1 MKNLEIKSLA
11 LRLRE
16 LRENANLMQREVGAI
31 IAVDGAFISKV
42 ENGEKPINRD
52 HLKALSEFFN
62 IPENALQT
70 LWLSDKIY
78 NLTKDEPSAIEALKT
93 TLKRIN

>member
-1 MKNLEIKSLA
+1 MMLGKKLK
-11 LRLRE
+11 E
-16 LRENANLMQREVGAI
+16 LREEKGLMQREVGAI
-31 IAVDGAFISKV
+31 IAVDGALISKV

-62 IPENALQT
+62 IPENLLQT

-78 NLTKDEPSAIEALKT
+78 NLSKDEPSAIEALKIT
-93 TLKRIN
+93 IKRIN

>member
-1 MKNLEIKSLA
+1 MMLGKKLK
-11 LRLRE
+11 E
-16 LRENANLMQREVGAI
+16 LREEKGLMQREVGAI

-62 IPENALQT
+62 IPENLLQT

-78 NLTKDEPSAIEALKT
+78 NLSKDEPSAIEALKIT
-93 TLKRIN
+93 IKRINKYE

>member
-1 MKNLEIKSLA
+1 MLGKKLK
-11 LRLRE
+11 E
-16 LRENANLMQREVGAI
+16 LREEKGLMQREVGAI

-62 IPENALQT
+62 IPETVLQT

-78 NLTKDEPSAIEALKT
+78 NLSKDEPSAIEALKIT
-93 TLKRIN
+93 IKRIN

>member
-1 MKNLEIKSLA
+1 MLGKKLK
-11 LRLRE
+11 E
-16 LRENANLMQREVGAI
+16 LREEKGLMQREVGAI

-62 IPENALQT
+62 IPENLLQT

-78 NLTKDEPSAIEALKT
+78 NLSKDEPSAIEALKIT
-93 TLKRIN
+93 IKRINKYE